1 MLNPRLI
8 PCLLL
13 HEGGVVKTVN
23 FKNPNYIG
31 DPLNAVKIFNEKEV
45 DELIIID
52 IDATVQS
59 KSPNYKLIEKLAA
72 ECRMPISYAGGIKN
86 EKEIRRIISL
96 GIEKVAVSSL
106 FVSNPSAIQD
116 MGKAVGKQSISV
128 VIDIKKDRFNKYA
141 VFTHNGR
148 KKAKNKLDF
157 YIKFLQENPVG
168 EIVINS
174 INNDGKM
181 CGFDLKLISKF
192 SSNLRTPIIAM
203 GGAGSLKD
211 IKKLINNFGLI
222 GAACGSLFVYKG
234 LYKAV
239 LLNYPSDFQ
248 KKETF
253 SNINF

>member
-13 HEGGVVKTVN
+13 HDGGVVKTVN
-23 FKNPNYIG
+23 FRNPNYIG

-59 KSPNYKLIEKLAA
+59 QSPNYSLIEKLAA
-72 ECRMPISYAGGIKN
+72 ECRMPISYGGGIKN

-96 GIEKVAVSSL
+96 GIEKVSVSSL
-106 FVSNPSAIQD
+106 FVSNPYAIKDLGQ
-116 MGKAVGKQSISV
+116 AVGKQSISV
-128 VIDIKKDRFNKYA
+128 VIDVKKDRFNNHSVY
-141 VFTHNGR
+141 THNGK

-168 EIVINS
+168 EIVVNS

-181 CGFDLKLISKF
+181 CGFDHQLIRKF
-192 SSNLRTPIIAM
+192 SSKLRTPIIAM
-203 GGAGSLKD
+203 GGAGSLNH
-211 IKKLINNFGLI
+211 IQKLISNFGII
-222 GAACGSLFVYKG
+222 GAACGSLFLYKG
-234 LYKAV
+234 SYKAV
-239 LLNYPSDFQ
+239 LLNYPSDIQ
-248 KKETF
+248 KKATF
-253 SNINF
+253 QI